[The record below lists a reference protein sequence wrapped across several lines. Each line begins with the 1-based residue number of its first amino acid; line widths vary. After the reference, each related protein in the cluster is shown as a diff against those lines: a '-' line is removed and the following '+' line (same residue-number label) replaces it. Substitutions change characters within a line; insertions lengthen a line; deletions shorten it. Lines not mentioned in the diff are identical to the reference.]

1 MRDKV
6 VLLLTALG
14 VKDIVDALL
23 SIALQAVEKELRNK
37 TNQPQVPEGLES
49 VAVYRAA
56 GQYLSLAHATG
67 QLSDFDF
74 SGAVQSIKEGDT
86 TVTFLDGAADVETFS
101 NAVSA
106 MTQYGADQI
115 NRYMASYSRSSG
127 AGTA

>member
-115 NRYMASYSRSSG
+115 NRYRRLVW
-127 AGTA
+127 

>member
-23 SIALQAVEKELRNK
+23 SIALQAVEQELRNK

-115 NRYMASYSRSSG
+115 NRYRRLVW
-127 AGTA
+127 

>member
-23 SIALQAVEKELRNK
+23 SIALQAVEPELRNK

-115 NRYMASYSRSSG
+115 NRYRRLVW
-127 AGTA
+127 

>member
-6 VLLLTALG
+6 ILLLTAMG
-14 VKDIVDALL
+14 VTDIVDALL
-23 SIALQAVEKELRNK
+23 SIALQAVEQELLNR
-37 TNQPQVPEGLES
+37 TNQAEVPEGLES

-56 GQYLSLAHATG
+56 GQYLSLAQATG
-67 QLSDFDF
+67 QLTDFDF

-86 TVTFLDGAADVETFS
+86 TVTFLDGSTDVETFS

-115 NRYMASYSRSSG
+115 NRYRRLVW
-127 AGTA
+127 

>member
-23 SIALQAVEKELRNK
+23 SIALQAVEQELRNK

-67 QLSDFDF
+67 QLSGFDF

-115 NRYMASYSRSSG
+115 NRYRRLVW
-127 AGTA
+127 

>member
-23 SIALQAVEKELRNK
+23 SIALQAVEQELRNK

-106 MTQYGADQI
+106 MTQYGADQF
-115 NRYMASYSRSSG
+115 NRYRRMVW
-127 AGTA
+127 